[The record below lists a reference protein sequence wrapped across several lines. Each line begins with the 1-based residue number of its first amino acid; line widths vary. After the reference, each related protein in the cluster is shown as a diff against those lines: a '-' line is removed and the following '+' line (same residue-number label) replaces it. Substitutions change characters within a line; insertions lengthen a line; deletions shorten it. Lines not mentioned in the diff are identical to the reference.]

1 MVAWPPDWQQKLIET
16 LNRAGADRPCPRCG
30 HEDFQ
35 LLDGYVSLPVQSRLG
50 DGPVASVPTVATVCE
65 RCGYLSQHVVN
76 VLLAEDIDEAPG
88 GAPGSNGPST
98 PNATS

>member
-1 MVAWPPDWQQKLIET
+1 MVSWPPDWQQRLIEA
-16 LNRAGADRPCPRCG
+16 LNRAGADRACPRCG

-35 LLDGYVSLPVQSRLG
+35 LLDGYLSLPIQARLG

-76 VLLAEDIDEAPG
+76 VLLAEEIDTVPG
-88 GAPGSNGPST
+88 GPAASNGPT
-98 PNATS
+98 PD

>member
-1 MVAWPPDWQQKLIET
+1 MVSWPPDWQQKLIES
-16 LNRAGADRPCPRCG
+16 LNRAGADRACPRCG

-35 LLDGYVSLPVQSRLG
+35 LLDGYVSLAVQARLG

-76 VLLAEDIDEAPG
+76 VLLKEDIEAAPG
-88 GAPGSNGPST
+88 GPPAANGPAGQ
-98 PNATS
+98 P